1 MIWYIYQGCG
11 FSNSVITL
19 KSVEHNRQDDG
30 LLESG
35 IVAKEITQTMHE
47 DRRSYERDE
56 TVYSVVFSFN
66 KKLQTEK
73 NNGN

>member
-1 MIWYIYQGCG
+1 MRRNWLLFARNTWKQ
-11 FSNSVITL
+11 SVSL
-19 KSVEHNRQDDG
+19 YLNHNHEDDD

-35 IVAKEITQTMHE
+35 IAAKEITQTMHE
-47 DRRSYERDE
+47 DRRSYARDE
-56 TVYSVVFSFN
+56 IVYSVVFSFN